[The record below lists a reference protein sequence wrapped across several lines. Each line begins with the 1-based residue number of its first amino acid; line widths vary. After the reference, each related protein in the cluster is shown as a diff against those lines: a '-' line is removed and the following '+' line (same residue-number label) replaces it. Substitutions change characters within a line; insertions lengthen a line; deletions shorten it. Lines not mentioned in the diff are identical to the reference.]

1 MVHSYVRTS
10 LFITC
15 LDFGQLRLSSPSV
28 TSHTGTPEYLVC
40 MYARVTPTQTRAG
53 PRSPFSVLPQLPRS
67 LLGVLSRC
75 ECRILVDLIMHW
87 KHWHHSHQNFL
98 WEQASKPA
106 VPSVS
111 VKQTRRSNTKSLIT
125 RTETNCSLDHALCAF
140 IPYTQRFNISTI
152 VGYGSIQVA
161 NTSSHIRG

>member
-1 MVHSYVRTS
+1 
-10 LFITC
+10 
-15 LDFGQLRLSSPSV
+15 
-28 TSHTGTPEYLVC
+28 
-40 MYARVTPTQTRAG
+40 
-53 PRSPFSVLPQLPRS
+53 
-67 LLGVLSRC
+67 
-75 ECRILVDLIMHW
+75 MHW

-125 RTETNCSLDHALCAF
+125 RTETNCSINHALCAF

-161 NTSSHIRG
+161 NTSSHQRITPSANIYLNSQNHNAKHSSILKSQKHTAKHGTISIMCDSAWSSWTQASDNTVSIHSCQSLLDSVQQSHLP